1 MTSGVVEL
9 EKVTK
14 AYPGGVVAV
23 EDHERDGVGGHR
35 AQVARAVIAV
45 QFKL

>member
-23 EDHERDGVGGHR
+23 EDHERDGVGRHGLEL
-35 AQVARAVIAV
+35 AWAAMIV
-45 QFKL
+45 QFKC